1 MLEPPAIDLEI
12 LDTEKCLLGVITS
25 LCTNST
31 GLLERRLVELNS
43 KSFLVTKHVKQNVW
57 CTITAKNKR
66 SNFSRTGLSFRLF

>member
-12 LDTEKCLLGVITS
+12 LDTTCVQTVY